1 MSPKTGLTRLC
12 AAPVSAFRHGL
23 TLIIGL
29 IAGAGLVAGCMLTCR
44 PAARELAAPAT
55 EGYVK

>member
-1 MSPKTGLTRLC
+1 MLANMVPGD
-12 AAPVSAFRHGL
+12 PVSAFRDGL

-29 IAGAGLVAGCMLTCR
+29 IFCAGLVTGCMLTGR
-44 PAARELAAPAT
+44 PGACELAAPAT

>member
-1 MSPKTGLTRLC
+1 MSPKTGLTLLR
-12 AAPVSAFRHGL
+12 AVNAFRHGL

-29 IAGAGLVAGCMLTCR
+29 IAGAGLVTGCMLTGR